1 MANPIVAT
9 RNYFMQSAAELKKV
23 AWPSRDMTMRY
34 SILVVAVSLILAVFF
49 AGLDYGLQ
57 TAVNAG
63 LAARTA
69 NMAPAPAAAPPVTPD
84 TEPTVQVSGDQ
95 NGQTVNVQSDQTPT
109 TQTPK
114 DNNGN
119 ITLPPI
125 ETPKN

>member
-23 AWPSRDMTMRY
+23 AWPSRDLTIRY
-34 SILVVAVSLILAVFF
+34 SVLVVAVSLILAVFF
-49 AGLDYGLQ
+49 AGLDFGLQ

-63 LAARTA
+63 LAARAA
-69 NMAPAPAAAPPVTPD
+69 NMAPAPVAAPPVTPD
-84 TEPTVQVSGDQ
+84 LETTGNPDQ
-95 NGQTVNVQSDQTPT
+95 GVEVQSEPTPT

-114 DNNGN
+114 DNNGT

-125 ETPKN
+125 ETPKK